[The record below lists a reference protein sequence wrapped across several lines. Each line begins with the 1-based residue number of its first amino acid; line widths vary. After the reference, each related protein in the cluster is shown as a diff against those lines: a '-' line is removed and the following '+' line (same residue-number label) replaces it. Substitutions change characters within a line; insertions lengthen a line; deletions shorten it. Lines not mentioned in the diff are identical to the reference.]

1 MKERYVVSAPLG
13 GRLQRITLESGDP
26 VTAGETLLATIE
38 PRAPEL
44 LDPRERAE
52 IEPRVS
58 AAKAATERARAQLER
73 AKADAELARSEFERA
88 KKLVRRGVISRRD
101 LDDASHRAAVTTE
114 AVKSARAAVRV
125 AEFELQQAEAA
136 YTRTAPGM
144 SAGSENWNVPIYS
157 AIDGRVLRVL
167 QESAAVVR
175 PGDQLLEL
183 GDPSDLEVWIDALT
197 TDAVKVK
204 PGVPVLL
211 DHWGGDAPLH
221 ALVRRIEPAGFTKI
235 SALGVEEKRAWII
248 ADFTDPHEK
257 WAKLGDNYRV
267 EARIVIWKKDEVLKI
282 PAGALFRHVAGWA
295 VFRVT
300 GGEAELHPVRIGHD
314 NGLEAEVL
322 DGLAPGDPVI
332 VHPSDKISDGVRVAR
347 R

>member
-1 MKERYVVSAPLG
+1 M
-13 GRLQRITLESGDP
+13 
-26 VTAGETLLATIE
+26 
-38 PRAPEL
+38 
-44 LDPRERAE
+44 
-52 IEPRVS
+52 
-58 AAKAATERARAQLER
+58 
-73 AKADAELARSEFERA
+73 
-88 KKLVRRGVISRRD
+88 
-101 LDDASHRAAVTTE
+101 
-114 AVKSARAAVRV
+114 

-183 GDPSDLEVWIDALT
+183 GDPSDLEVWIDVLT
-197 TDAVKVK
+197 TEAVKVK
-204 PGVPVLL
+204 PGVQVLL

-267 EARIVIWKKDEVLKI
+267 EARIVIWEKDEVLKI
-282 PAGALFRHVAGWA
+282 PAGALFRHEAGWA

-300 GGEAELHPVRIGHD
+300 
-314 NGLEAEVL
+314 
-322 DGLAPGDPVI
+322 
-332 VHPSDKISDGVRVAR
+332 
-347 R
+347 